1 MSIWQISVLFA
12 MAGCAIGCLL
22 GIYKALEKLA
32 KGILSIGAELTK
44 LNTKLQS
51 IEAVSR
57 DDSKKPMDQSEPDT
71 SLEDL
76 EAAIANFE
84 KLKRVDLTKP
94 IGQQEGL
101 GDSGRDSQGKTAAMF
116 SNGW

>member
-44 LNTKLQS
+44 MNAKLQS
-51 IEAVSR
+51 IEAVNR
-57 DDSKKPMDQSEPDT
+57 EDPKKPMDESDSET
-71 SLEDL
+71 SIEAI
-76 EAAIANFE
+76 EAAISNFE
-84 KLKRVDLTKP
+84 KLKRIDLTKS
-94 IGQQEGL
+94 EGNK
-101 GDSGRDSQGKTAAMF
+101 G
-116 SNGW
+116 N